1 VREYKSYSQGTDLF
15 RIREPSPRSKDRL
28 IMAPCLVKMIDTHS
42 VYLLSFDQLS
52 SSYMTFS
59 DGIVYLIAKHF
70 DDEEPF

>member
-1 VREYKSYSQGTDLF
+1 
-15 RIREPSPRSKDRL
+15 
-28 IMAPCLVKMIDTHS
+28 MAPCLVKMIDTHS